1 MIANASPEGLAVGHA
16 LTAKAHELIAAGGL
30 LGLLSILAGLVSR
43 RFGAPVLLVFL
54 ALGMLVGEDG
64 LGVPFDDFYAAYLI
78 GSIALAIIL
87 FEGGVKT
94 RIPTLRLAFWPA
106 FVLATVGVAATAG
119 VMGGFVLLIEPSVP
133 LAGALLAGAVSAP
146 TDAAAVSTLLRRAQV
161 ALPERVSA
169 LLEVESGLNDPM
181 SVFLTILLIH
191 MLAEPGWTTFGNAAL
206 LFGLEMLGGAAFGCA
221 GGWLLSLM
229 LRRLR
234 LEAALATVLV
244 LAGALALFGLAQSA
258 GTSGFLAIYIAAL
271 ITGATRHE
279 ARHEVE
285 TFFEGMAWLS
295 QIVLF
300 LMLGLLVTPSHLL
313 GQLVAGAGGALVL
326 IFVARPVAVLP
337 CLLPFG
343 YGWREIGFA
352 SWVGLR
358 GAVPI
363 YLSILPA
370 LADPTRNIRLF
381 DAIFVLVVASLM
393 LQGWTIAPAARLLGF
408 GRASGAEVNAGAA
421 ARS

>member
-1 MIANASPEGLAVGHA
+1 MMNASPELLALGHA
-16 LTAKAHELIAAGGL
+16 LTERAHELIAAGGL

-43 RFGAPVLLVFL
+43 RLGAPVLLVFL
-54 ALGMLVGEDG
+54 LLGMLVGEDG

-106 FVLATVGVAATAG
+106 FVLATVGVAVTAF
-119 VMGGFVLLIEPSVP
+119 VVGGFVTLIASVP
-133 LAGALLAGAVSAP
+133 LSAALLAGSAAAP
-146 TDAAAVSTLLRRAQV
+146 TDAAAVSTLLRRARV

-169 LLEVESGLNDPM
+169 LLEVELGLNDPM

-191 MLAEPGWTTFGNAAL
+191 VLTEPGWATFSNAAL
-206 LFGLEMLGGAAFGCA
+206 LFAREMLGGAVFGFA

-229 LRRLR
+229 LRRLG
-234 LEAALATVLV
+234 LEPALATVLV
-244 LAGALALFGLAQSA
+244 LAGALALFGLAQTC

-271 ITGATRHE
+271 MTGATRHT
-279 ARHEVE
+279 AHQEVE
-285 TFFEGMAWLS
+285 IFFEGIAWLS

-300 LMLGLLVTPSHLL
+300 LMLGLLVTPSHLV
-313 GQLVAGAGGALVL
+313 GQMIAGSGAALVL

-343 YGWREIGFA
+343 FNLREIGFA

-370 LADPTRNIRLF
+370 LADPERNIRLF
-381 DAIFVLVVASLM
+381 DGIFVLVVASLI
-393 LQGWTIAPAARLLGF
+393 LQGWTIAPVARLLGF
-408 GRASGAEVNAGAA
+408 GRAGP
-421 ARS
+421 